1 MTDFCNLCRRL
12 ANRERLNLLRKAMLS
27 PEPDGLPAAH
37 YADMT
42 WLSPATAR
50 QHLRVLE
57 EECGLIESVRDGHL
71 VSFRVRR
78 DSDDPRLRRLIP
90 SLIAFFR
97 EEGRGGCDMN
107 GAKAPDPAFAKLLLP
122 LSDASRV
129 HLLRVI
135 RDEGPLKEAEI
146 RNRCGLS
153 AEDMKRH
160 CCALAESGLVVAC
173 DQGVTFVEPS
183 DPLSRLFVS
192 LALNDESA
200 TDQ

>member
-12 ANRERLNLLRKAMLS
+12 ANRERLNLLRKVMLS

-42 WLSPATAR
+42 WLNPATAR

-57 EECGLIESVRDGHL
+57 EECGLVESVRDGHL
-71 VSFRVRR
+71 VLFRARR

-97 EEGRGGCDMN
+97 EEGRGGCDVN
-107 GAKAPDPAFAKLLLP
+107 GAKSPDPAFAKLLLP

-129 HLLRVI
+129 HLLREI
-135 RDEGPLKEAEI
+135 RDDGPFMEAEL
-146 RNRCGLS
+146 RDHCGLS
-153 AEDMKRH
+153 AQDIKRH
-160 CCALAESGLVVAC
+160 FRVLAELGLVVAS

-192 LALNDESA
+192 LALND
-200 TDQ
+200 